1 MDYFSSIIKIMFHFC
16 ICNFESF
23 AAMPYADFCRENNN
37 NNNKVVKYNYS
48 FRTASLKGEYKI
60 LRFENTY
67 VLIRQWE
74 LV

>member
-1 MDYFSSIIKIMFHFC
+1 
-16 ICNFESF
+16 
-23 AAMPYADFCRENNN
+23 MPYADFFRENSN

-48 FRTASLKGEYKI
+48 FRTASLKAEYKI
-60 LRFENTY
+60 LRFKNTY